1 MRRIRRSKA
10 AMGHL
15 GGRHVTSS
23 DTMRLGGALLI
34 GSIPVANIIS
44 RATTGQDLRQVG
56 TGTISSSNLYQVAGI
71 GPFAVACLL
80 DIGKGA
86 IVAALVRYRSP
97 AIATAAAG
105 LAVAGHNWSLFQ
117 AGEGGRGVL
126 PSTGVLLV
134 TAPPGAALVTGAIAV
149 GYVAGD
155 TAPACF
161 AAQLLLAPVLA
172 ACRGREGASLGLAMV
187 VPMLVK
193 RLIGNRPQASFPFRR
208 THLTRLVYDRD
219 VWSRRSEGQWGR

>member
-1 MRRIRRSKA
+1 MKRIRRCKA
-10 AMGHL
+10 AMGYL
-15 GGRHVTSS
+15 GRHHVTSS

-56 TGTISSSNLYQVAGI
+56 TGTMSSSNLYQVGGI
-71 GPFAVACLL
+71 GPFAAACLL

-86 IVAALVRYRSP
+86 IAAALVRYRSP
-97 AIATAAAG
+97 AVAAAAAG

-117 AGEGGRGVL
+117 AGAGGRGVP

-134 TAPPGAALVTGAIAV
+134 AAPPGAALVTGAIAV
-149 GYVAGD
+149 GYMTGD
-155 TAPACF
+155 TAPTCF

-172 ACRGREGASLGLAMV
+172 ACRGWEGASLGLAMV

-193 RLIGNRPQASFPFRR
+193 RLISNRPLGPSPLRQ
-208 THLTRLVYDRD
+208 TYLTRLVYDRD
-219 VWSRRSEGQWGR
+219 MRSRRREGQWGR